1 MISTIMRVSPTL
13 PMFKYNPSQ
22 LMRRIYSTRNVKCK
36 IWQMTEAEIITIVRR
51 MENTGWDIPLVSTL
65 AKYHLSPHLALAAE
79 LDGETVGHLL
89 GCEWS
94 QNLVTL
100 GNLFVREENRGL
112 GIGELLRQ
120 ANRDQV
126 LTKVRAA
133 SIIPEQ
139 LKASAKVGLQFLS
152 PTRIRS
158 LMGNVCTDN
167 LPTMK
172 LPSDVEIFCYTDK
185 ILEAITEYDIR
196 INTIAS
202 RGNFLKTCFD
212 SPGVISRVAV
222 RNTDSECD
230 VVGYGALLPVKSG
243 WRLEPLYADS
253 WEIGLSI
260 LIELITSLPDKTP
273 TVFLQVPHTNEM
285 MSIFTNLGL
294 KGRGVGDMYRVATE
308 ENFDLNI
315 PMKKVFAV
323 WGTEGTFI

>member
-1 MISTIMRVSPTL
+1 MILMIMRVSPTL
-13 PMFKYNPSQ
+13 PMLKYNPSQ

-36 IWQMTEAEIITIVRR
+36 IRQMTEAEIVTIVRWT
-51 MENTGWDIPLVSTL
+51 ENIGWDIPLVSTL

-79 LDGETVGHLL
+79 LDGEIVGHLFA
-89 GCEWS
+89 CEWS
-94 QNLVTL
+94 QNLVVTS
-100 GNLFVREENRGL
+100 NLFVREENRGL
-112 GIGELLRQ
+112 GIGKLLTQ
-120 ANRDQV
+120 ALRDLT
-126 LTKVRAA
+126 LTKVTTG
-133 SIIPEQ
+133 SIVPE
-139 LKASAKVGLQFLS
+139 LLNVPSLSMPFLS

-167 LPTMK
+167 LPTTK

-253 WEIGLSI
+253 TEIGLSI

-294 KGRGVGDMYRVATE
+294 KGRGVSDMYRIATE